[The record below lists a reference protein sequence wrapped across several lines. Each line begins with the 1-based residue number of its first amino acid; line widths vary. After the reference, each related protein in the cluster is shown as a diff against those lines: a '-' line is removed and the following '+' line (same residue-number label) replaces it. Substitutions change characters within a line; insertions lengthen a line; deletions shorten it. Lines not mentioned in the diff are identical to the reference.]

1 MAEEVKQEAEN
12 VLATDEKKSV
22 KVVVKKRVKKATTQS
37 ADEKKPRATRKKA
50 INAEIESPIE
60 VLEKP
65 KKRTNNTK
73 KVDKPSEDISQLL
86 LSAVDSLF
94 DIKQETKKP
103 EAKKTKVPRKKVQ
116 TSNTD
121 SDATTVDI
129 LKSSNDSNNGNNN
142 EKEIVEK
149 KTKIA
154 SRKKNKPQLKKTEV
168 SENNVAN
175 NASSEEKIS
184 NSVEKE
190 VIKANNNPDKIKND
204 DNLRQNP
211 KQEEKSQRDYS
222 QNNRRNNTQRNI
234 NNNNASNNNNNTNR
248 RNNTQRT
255 NNNNRNKNIRK
266 HYEER
271 NEELNLEENPSAE
284 KLFINDYYCMS
295 FDHIR
300 QIGIELGMSQENI
313 FDYKNQEILT
323 EILKDHCQKG
333 GALVVEG
340 TLEVLPDGYGFLRS
354 SRNSYISGPEDIYVS
369 SNLIKHNALK
379 TGDLVYGQV
388 KKPRD
393 TERFYGLHRII
404 KVNNDEVIKA
414 KTRPSFDS
422 LIPRFPDE
430 RMILEN
436 VSGDISTRIID
447 MFCPIGKGQRS
458 LIVAPPRTGKTVLM
472 QKIANA
478 ISENHPEIELIVL
491 LVDERP
497 EEVTD
502 MKDNVRGE
510 VIASTFDE
518 QATRHVQ
525 VAEMA
530 IEKAKRMVEADKDVV
545 ILLDSI
551 TRLARAYN
559 QTVPASGKIL
569 SGGVDSNALHKP
581 KRFFGAARN
590 MEGGGSLTIVA
601 TALIE
606 TGSRMDEV
614 IFEEFKGTGN
624 NEIVLDRRLSDRRIF
639 PSINL
644 KKSGTRRDDL
654 LIPSDEAAR
663 IWIVRNAIND
673 MDEVEQTP
681 FLIDKMR
688 KSKNNESFFKSINTA
703 IAK

>member
-1 MAEEVKQEAEN
+1 MAEEVKQDAEKD
-12 VLATDEKKSV
+12 LASEGKKSV
-22 KVVVKKRVKKATTQS
+22 KVVVKKRVKKTTAKKPLENDTDNEKSEEKETVTPKKTTRKRKTTKIVAKKDDATDQLELELDTPEPAQKI
-37 ADEKKPRATRKKA
+37 EKKKVVK
-50 INAEIESPIE
+50 NVDDNEVKESSNKE
-60 VLEKP
+60 TV
-65 KKRTNNTK
+65 
-73 KVDKPSEDISQLL
+73 
-86 LSAVDSLF
+86 
-94 DIKQETKKP
+94 ETKKP
-103 EAKKTKVPRKKVQ
+103 VAKKPTRKKTKKPIETKD
-116 TSNTD
+116 NTE
-121 SDATTVDI
+121 
-129 LKSSNDSNNGNNN
+129 N
-142 EKEIVEK
+142 E
-149 KTKIA
+149 TK
-154 SRKKNKPQLKKTEV
+154 
-168 SENNVAN
+168 
-175 NASSEEKIS
+175 
-184 NSVEKE
+184 SVEKE
-190 VIKANNNPDKIKND
+190 VSASKNSLTE
-204 DNLRQNP
+204 DNQPVKSEDSKPSSNSN
-211 KQEEKSQRDYS
+211 EEKPQKDNS
-222 QNNRRNNTQRNI
+222 QNSRRN
-234 NNNNASNNNNNTNR
+234 SNNNN
-248 RNNTQRT
+248 RNNTRRT
-255 NNNNRNKNIRK
+255 NNNNNNNSNNRNNRSKNNKKYHEDRI
-266 HYEER
+266 EEV
-271 NEELNLEENPSAE
+271 NLDENPDVD
-284 KLFINDYYCMS
+284 KLMVNDLYYMS
-295 FDHIR
+295 FDILR
-300 QIGIELGMSQENI
+300 EKGIELGLNKENI
-313 FDYKNQEILT
+313 YDYKRQEIVT
-323 EILKDHCQKG
+323 EVLRSHCAKG
-333 GALVVEG
+333 GALIVEG

-369 SNLIKHNALK
+369 ANIIRHNSLK
-379 TGDLVYGQV
+379 TGDLVLGQV
-388 KKPRD
+388 KTPRD
-393 TERFYGLHRII
+393 SERFYGLH
-404 KVNNDEVIKA
+404 KVLKINDDDVIKA

-422 LIPRFPDE
+422 LTPRFPDE
-430 RMILEN
+430 RMRLEN
-436 VSGDISTRIID
+436 SSEDVSTRLID

-478 ISENHPEIELIVL
+478 ISENYPEIVLMVL

-530 IEKAKRMVEADKDVV
+530 IEKAKRMVEAGKDVV

-639 PSINL
+639 PAINL

-654 LIPSDEAAR
+654 LIPNDEAAR
-663 IWIVRNAIND
+663 IWIIRNAIND
-673 MDEVEQTP
+673 MDEVDQTP
-681 FLIDKMR
+681 FLIDKML
-688 KSKNNESFFKSINTA
+688 KAKNNESFFKSINTA